1 MEDFDNTIIE
11 DKPVKNVLMESRKY
25 AYIALGLGALSLLLS
40 LICFVEYVFS
50 ILSIVSGLGA

>member
-25 AYIALGLGALSLLLS
+25 AYIALGL
-40 LICFVEYVFS
+40 Y
-50 ILSIVSGLGA
+50 